1 MADVPQPA
9 SLTQPTERATLRIDA
24 SAIAGNVGRMRSAAP
39 RSRTCAVVK
48 SNGYG
53 HGAVVAAQ
61 AALDGGADW
70 LAVVTAAEAI
80 ELREAGI
87 DARLLVLGPLT
98 PDELGATLAA
108 NADIVAWTDATLDRA
123 IALGGARVH
132 IKLDTGMGR
141 LGTADPAEAT
151 RLLQR
156 CVDAP
161 ELEPTGVMTH
171 FATADELGDRYFGEQ
186 LARFTAW
193 VDAARDVAPD
203 VIAHAA
209 SSAAILRDEAAHF
222 DLVRPGV
229 AIYGLDPFNANPFS
243 RELTPALSLTAAV
256 GAVKPIAAGESSGYG
271 RRWVAPADG
280 FIGVVPVG
288 YGDGWRRG
296 LTNRAEVLVDGRRLP
311 LVGTVSMDSVAVD
324 LGTQPVAVGAEA
336 VLIGAQGGERI
347 LAEDLARALA
357 TINYEITCGFTPR
370 LPRR

>member
-1 MADVPQPA
+1 MAEVPQTTALTARSERA
-9 SLTQPTERATLRIDA
+9 SLHIDA
-24 SAIAGNVGRMRSAAP
+24 AAIAANVARMSGAAP
-39 RSRTCAVVK
+39 RSRCCAVVK

-53 HGAVVAAQ
+53 HGAVLTAR
-61 AALDGGADW
+61 AALAGGADW
-70 LAVVTAAEAI
+70 LAVVTAAEVT
-80 ELREAGI
+80 ELRDAGI

-98 PDELGATLAA
+98 PDELAVVLQAD
-108 NADIVAWTDATLDRA
+108 ADIVAWTDEILDQA
-123 IALGGARVH
+123 VALGGARVH

-141 LGTADPAEAT
+141 LGTADPDVAA

-156 CVDAP
+156 CVDTPGLDA
-161 ELEPTGVMTH
+161 TGVMTH
-171 FATADELGDRYFGEQ
+171 FATADELGDLYFGEQ
-186 LARFTAW
+186 LARFTDW
-193 VDAARDVAPD
+193 LARARAIAPD

-209 SSAAILRDEAAHF
+209 NSAAILRDAAAQF

-229 AIYGLDPFNANPFS
+229 SIYGLDPFNANPFS

-256 GAVKPIAAGESSGYG
+256 GAVKPISAGQSSGYG

-296 LTNRAEVLVDGRRLP
+296 LTNRADVLIDGRRLP

-324 LGTQPVAVGAEA
+324 LGSAPVAVGAEA
-336 VLIGAQGGERI
+336 VLIGKQGDEQI
-347 LAEDLARALA
+347 LVEDLARTLD

>member
-1 MADVPQPA
+1 MADVSQPA
-9 SLTQPTERATLRIDA
+9 PLTAPSERATIRVDSA
-24 SAIAGNVGRMRSAAP
+24 AIAANVARMSAAAP

-53 HGAVVAAQ
+53 HGALAAAE
-61 AALDGGADW
+61 AALAGGADW
-70 LAVVTAAEAI
+70 LAVVTAAEAL
-80 ELREAGI
+80 ELRAGGVE
-87 DARLLVLGPLT
+87 ARLIVLGPLT
-98 PDELGATLAA
+98 SDELAATLRAD
-108 NADIVAWTDATLDRA
+108 ADIVAWTDETLDQA

-132 IKLDTGMGR
+132 VKLDTGMGR

-161 ELEPTGVMTH
+161 ELHAAGAMTH
-171 FATADELGDRYFGEQ
+171 FATADELGDRYFAEQ
-186 LARFTAW
+186 LERFTTW
-193 VDAARDVAPD
+193 VAAARSIAPE

-209 SSAAILRDEAAHF
+209 NSAAILRDEASHF

-229 AIYGLDPFNANPFS
+229 AIYGLDPFNADPFA
-243 RELTPALSLTAAV
+243 RELTPALALTAAV

-271 RRWVAPADG
+271 RRWVAPVDG
-280 FIGVVPVG
+280 WIGVVPVG

-296 LTNRAEVLVDGRRLP
+296 LTNNADVLIDGRRLP

-324 LGTQPVAVGAEA
+324 LGTEPVPVGAEA
-336 VLIGAQGGERI
+336 VLIGAQDGERI
-347 LAEDLARALA
+347 LVEDLARALD

>member
-1 MADVPQPA
+1 MADVSQTAP
-9 SLTQPTERATLRIDA
+9 LTTPSERATLRVDE
-24 SAIAGNVGRMRSAAP
+24 SAIAANVARMRGAAP

-53 HGAVVAAQ
+53 HGALVAAR
-61 AALDGGADW
+61 AALSGGADW
-70 LAVVTAAEAI
+70 LAVVTASEAL
-80 ELREAGI
+80 ELREGGI
-87 DARLLVLGPLT
+87 DARVLVLGPLT
-98 PDELGATLAA
+98 PDELAATLRAD
-108 NADIVAWTDATLDRA
+108 ADIVAWTDETLDRA

-141 LGTADPAEAT
+141 LGTADPVEAT

-161 ELEPTGVMTH
+161 ELEAAGVMTH
-171 FATADELGDRYFGEQ
+171 FATADELGDRYFVDQ
-186 LARFTAW
+186 LDRFNAW
-193 VDAARDVAPD
+193 VLQARSVAPD
-203 VIAHAA
+203 VIVHAA
-209 SSAAILRDEAAHF
+209 NSAAILRDAASHF

-229 AIYGLDPFNANPFS
+229 AIYGLDPFNADPFA

-256 GAVKPIAAGESSGYG
+256 GAVKPIRAGESSGYG
-271 RRWVAPADG
+271 RRWVAPTG
-280 FIGVVPVG
+280 GWIGVVPVG

-296 LTNRAEVLVDGRRLP
+296 LTNNAHVLIDGRRLP

-324 LGTQPVAVGAEA
+324 LGGEPVPVGAEA
-336 VLIGAQGGERI
+336 VLIGQQGTERI
-347 LAEDLARALA
+347 LAEDLARALD

>member
-1 MADVPQPA
+1 MADVSQPA
-9 SLTQPTERATLRIDA
+9 PLTAPTERATLRIDA
-24 SAIAGNVGRMRSAAP
+24 SAIAANVRRMSDAAS

-53 HGAVVAAQ
+53 HGAVTAAR

-70 LAVVTAAEAI
+70 LAVVTAAEAL
-80 ELREAGI
+80 ELRDAGI
-87 DARLLVLGPLT
+87 DARLIVLGPLT
-98 PDELGATLAA
+98 PDELAATLRAD
-108 NADIVAWTDATLDRA
+108 ADIVAWTDATLDQA

-141 LGTADPAEAT
+141 LGTPDPDEAS

-161 ELEPTGVMTH
+161 ELLPAGAMTH
-171 FATADELGDRYFGEQ
+171 FATADELGDRYFVDQ
-186 LARFTAW
+186 LDRFNAW
-193 VDAARDVAPD
+193 VIEARVIAPD
-203 VIAHAA
+203 VTVHAA
-209 SSAAILRDEAAHF
+209 NSAAILRDEATHF

-229 AIYGLDPFNANPFS
+229 SIYGLDPFNADPFA
-243 RELTPALSLTAAV
+243 RELSPALSLVAAV
-256 GAVKPIAAGESSGYG
+256 GAVKPIAGGQSSGYG

-280 FIGVVPVG
+280 WIGVVPVG

-296 LTNRAEVLVDGRRLP
+296 LTNNAEVLIDGRRLP

-324 LGTQPVAVGAEA
+324 LGTEPVAVGAEA
-336 VLIGAQGGERI
+336 VLLGAQGSERI
-347 LAEDLARALA
+347 LAEDLARALD